1 MLAWVF
7 NVFHTRSTVVMLT
20 LFKSLVRSILEYC
33 SPLWNPFKVAEI
45 QELEC
50 FQRTF
55 ASRIDGLQ
63 HLHYWDRLKKLSLM
77 SLQRRRERY
86 IILYM
91 WKILN
96 KSTSNNLN
104 IQFNQRHRL
113 GVQAIVPPIR
123 KKSSQAFKTLYEN
136 SFSVKGPKLWNSIPY
151 DLTGIKTLD
160 DFKSKLT
167 KFLLLIPDKPPIRGY
182 SNYILAW
189 HKDREAT
196 SLWGGRSI

>member
-1 MLAWVF
+1 
-7 NVFHTRSTVVMLT
+7 
-20 LFKSLVRSILEYC
+20 
-33 SPLWNPFKVAEI
+33 
-45 QELEC
+45 
-50 FQRTF
+50 
-55 ASRIDGLQ
+55 
-63 HLHYWDRLKKLSLM
+63 M

-86 IILYM
+86 IILHM

-96 KSTSNNLN
+96 KSTSNDLN

-113 GVQAIVPPIR
+113 GIQAIVPPVR
-123 KKSSQAFKTLYEN
+123 KKSSQAFQTLYEY

-167 KFLLLIPDKPPIRGY
+167 KFLLLIPDKPSIRGY
-182 SNYILAW
+182 TSPNSNSILAW
-189 HKDREAT
+189 HEDREAT